1 MMAENTQHL
10 ELARRLAAEFSRFD
24 EVKAIALGGSVASGA
39 AGPGSDIDLYVFTTA
54 PVPLQKRKELAGK
67 SGYTRADLGLEF
79 WDPGDEWMDAAS
91 GIEVDVIYWDIAW
104 IEDQLARVLLRH
116 QASMGYTTCFW
127 NTLQK
132 AFPLC
137 DPSGWFAALQQSTRV
152 PYPEELRLNII
163 RANHAVLRRVIPSYA
178 HQIEKAQSRGDLV
191 SVNHRV
197 AALLASYFDVLFAL
211 NSVLHPGEKRLL
223 AFAEQNCQLLP
234 SGFSADVTQLL
245 TAAGSTNPAVVQYTH
260 RLLDHLDELLIS
272 QGFDPD
278 TSAPK

>member
-1 MMAENTQHL
+1 MPADNQHL
-10 ELARRLAAEFSRFD
+10 ELARKLAAEFGRFE

-39 AGPGSDIDLYVFTTA
+39 AGPGSDIDLYVFTIA
-54 PVPLQKRKELAGK
+54 PVPLQKRTDLAARC
-67 SGYTRADLGLEF
+67 GYTRADLGLEF

-91 GIEVDVIYWDIAW
+91 GIEVDVIYWDTGW

-132 AFPLC
+132 ALSLY
-137 DPSGWFAALQQSTRV
+137 DPQGWLGAVQQSTQV

-163 RANHAVLRRVIPSYA
+163 RSNHAVLRRVIPSYA

-211 NSVLHPGEKRLL
+211 NRVLHPGEKRLL
-223 AFAEQNCQLLP
+223 AFAKHNCVLLP
-234 SGFSADVTQLL
+234 TDFSTDVAELL
-245 TAAGSTNPAVVQYTH
+245 QAAGSTHPPVVQCTH
-260 RLLDHLDELLIS
+260 RLIDHLDSLLIL
-272 QGFDPD
+272 QGFDPA
-278 TSAPK
+278 TSALK

>member
-1 MMAENTQHL
+1 MPENKQHL
-10 ELARRLAAEFSRFD
+10 ALAQKLATEFGHFE

-54 PVPLQKRKELAGK
+54 RVALQKRIELAGK
-67 SGYTRADLGLEF
+67 SGFTRADLGLEF
-79 WDPGDEWMDAAS
+79 WDPGDEWMDTAS
-91 GIEVDVIYWDIAW
+91 GIEVDVIYWDTAW
-104 IEDQLARVLLRH
+104 IEDQLARVVQRH

-132 AFPLC
+132 ALPLY
-137 DPSGWFAALQQSTRV
+137 DPSGWFAVLQNSTQV

-211 NSVLHPGEKRLL
+211 NRVLHPGEKRLL
-223 AFAEQNCQLLP
+223 ALAEQNCPLLP
-234 SGFSADVTQLL
+234 SGFSTDVTELL
-245 TAAGSTNPAVVQYTH
+245 HAAGSTKPALVQCTQ
-260 RLLDHLDELLIS
+260 RLLDHLDELLLS
-272 QGFDPD
+272 EGFDPE
-278 TSAPK
+278 TSALK

>member
-1 MMAENTQHL
+1 MAENTQHL
-10 ELARRLAAEFSRFD
+10 ELARRLATEFGRFD

-54 PVPLQKRKELAGK
+54 PVPLQKRTELAARC
-67 SGYTRADLGLEF
+67 GYTRADLGLEF
-79 WDPGDEWMDAAS
+79 WDPGDEWMDTAT
-91 GIEVDVIYWDIAW
+91 GIEVDVIYWDTAW

-132 AFPLC
+132 ALSLY
-137 DPSGWFAALQQSTRV
+137 DPQVWLDAVQQSTWV

-211 NSVLHPGEKRLL
+211 NRVLHPGEKRLL
-223 AFAEQNCQLLP
+223 TFAEQNCPLLP

-260 RLLDHLDELLIS
+260 RLLDHLDELLLS

-278 TSAPK
+278 TSALK

>member
-10 ELARRLAAEFSRFD
+10 ELARRLATEFGRFD

-54 PVPLQKRKELAGK
+54 PVPLQKRTELAARC
-67 SGYTRADLGLEF
+67 GYTRADLGLEF
-79 WDPGDEWMDAAS
+79 WDPGDEWMDTAT
-91 GIEVDVIYWDIAW
+91 GIEVDVIYWDTVW

-132 AFPLC
+132 ALSLY
-137 DPSGWFAALQQSTRV
+137 DPQVWLDAVQQSTWV

-211 NSVLHPGEKRLL
+211 NRVLHPGEKRLL
-223 AFAEQNCQLLP
+223 TFAEQNCPLLP

-260 RLLDHLDELLIS
+260 RLLDHLDELLLS

-278 TSAPK
+278 TSTLK

>member
-1 MMAENTQHL
+1 MAENTQHL
-10 ELARRLAAEFSRFD
+10 ELARRLAAEFGRFD
-24 EVKAIALGGSVASGA
+24 EVKAIALGGSVASGV

-54 PVPLQKRKELAGK
+54 SVPLQKRTELAARC
-67 SGYTRADLGLEF
+67 GYTRADLGLEF

-91 GIEVDVIYWDIAW
+91 GIEVDVIYWDTAW

-132 AFPLC
+132 ALSLY
-137 DPSGWFAALQQSTRV
+137 DPQGWLDAVQQSTHV

-211 NSVLHPGEKRLL
+211 NRVLHPGEKRLFT
-223 AFAEQNCQLLP
+223 FAEQNCQLLP

-245 TAAGSTNPAVVQYTH
+245 TAAGSTNPAVTQYAH
-260 RLLDHLDELLIS
+260 RLLDHLDELLLS

-278 TSAPK
+278 TSTLK

>member
-1 MMAENTQHL
+1 MAENTQHL
-10 ELARRLAAEFSRFD
+10 ELACRLAAEFGRFD

-39 AGPGSDIDLYVFTTA
+39 AEPGSDIDLYVFTTA
-54 PVPLQKRKELAGK
+54 PVPLQKRKELADK

-91 GIEVDVIYWDIAW
+91 GIEVDVIYWDTTW

-132 AFPLC
+132 ALSLY
-137 DPSGWFAALQQSTRV
+137 DPQGWLDAVQQSTLV

-178 HQIEKAQSRGDLV
+178 HQIEKAQSRADLV

-211 NSVLHPGEKRLL
+211 NRVLHPGEKRLL
-223 AFAEQNCQLLP
+223 TFAEQNCPLLP
-234 SGFSADVTQLL
+234 NGFSADVTQLL
-245 TAAGSTNPAVVQYTH
+245 TAAGSTSPAVVQNTH
-260 RLLDHLDELLIS
+260 RLLDHLDELLLS

-278 TSAPK
+278 TSTLK